1 MNKYH
6 FSCGNSTTGVVGLC
20 AQVAAATQEEAV
32 SKLRN
37 ALESSLGSL
46 GVVPIH
52 PEQPFVEYINVYVSP
67 DNIEASQLE
76 E

>member
-20 AQVAAATQEEAV
+20 AQVVAATQEEAV